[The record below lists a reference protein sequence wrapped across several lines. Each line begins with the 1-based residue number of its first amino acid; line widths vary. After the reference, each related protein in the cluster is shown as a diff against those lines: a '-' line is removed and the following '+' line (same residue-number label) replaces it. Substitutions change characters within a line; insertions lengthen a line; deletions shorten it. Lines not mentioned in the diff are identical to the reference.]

1 MTVAPEIVTVIGTD
15 TSVGKTWCGCRIAR
29 ALARQSRRVRA
40 IKLVETGTPLTPSPQ
55 EDGVLLA
62 AAAGQTEP
70 KAALRRYRTPV
81 AAAEAADR
89 EQVPFDLQAVLAET
103 RLLARDT
110 EVTLVEGAGGLLAP
124 LTWAT
129 TMLDVTRA
137 LSATALLV
145 SADRLGTLNHTLL
158 TLGALE
164 RAGLRTPIV
173 LLNEVEQVPEDDSAG
188 SNGEALRRLRPDL
201 IIVETSAPKWEA
213 QVITHLLRDRTT
225 G

>member
-1 MTVAPEIVTVIGTD
+1 MNVAPEIVTVIGTD
-15 TSVGKTWCGCRIAR
+15 TGVGKTWCGCRLAR
-29 ALARQSRRVRA
+29 ALARQARRVRA
-40 IKLVETGTPLTPSPQ
+40 IKLVETGTALTPEPH

-62 AAAGQTEP
+62 TAAGQTEP
-70 KAALRRYRTPV
+70 TAALRRYRTPV

-103 RLLARDT
+103 RVLAQDT
-110 EVTLVEGAGGLLAP
+110 EITLVEGAGGLLAP
-124 LTWAT
+124 LTWST

-137 LSATALLV
+137 LAATALLV

-164 RAGLRTPIV
+164 RAGLRTPVV
-173 LLNEVEQVPEDDSAG
+173 LLNEVEHIAEDSSAG
-188 SNGEALRRLRPDL
+188 SNAEALRRLRPDL
-201 IIVETSAPKWEA
+201 AIVETATPKWEV
-213 QVITHLLRDRTT
+213 QVLTHLLRDRPI